1 MPKTM
6 MIDNLTDLIA
16 NRKVKTL
23 SEGMRKVG
31 YSKFSVQK
39 KTPQVGRLVRER
51 LKTVYGITED
61 LIKSRIGEVL
71 NVPLKINKVE
81 PDHILRAAEDGARI
95 LGMYAPEKHT
105 VLTADLTS
113 ILEKLQ
119 NKKLS
124 SSEAKKDNTITHK
137 DNQNDKPL

>member
-1 MPKTM
+1 MM
-6 MIDNLTDLIA
+6 MIDNLTDLVA

-39 KTPQVGRLVRER
+39 KTPQVGRLVKKR

-61 LIKSRIGEVL
+61 KINSRIGEVL
-71 NVPLKINKVE
+71 EQPLPEKLIT

-95 LGMYAPEKHT
+95 LGMNKDKLN
-105 VLTADLTS
+105 VVTADLSSLLRLAQEREQKT
-113 ILEKLQ
+113 LE
-119 NKKLS
+119 
-124 SSEAKKDNTITHK
+124 
-137 DNQNDKPL
+137 DKG

>member
-1 MPKTM
+1 M
-6 MIDNLTDLIA
+6 MIDNLTDLVA

-39 KTPQVGRLVRER
+39 KTPQVGRLVKKR

-61 LIKSRIGEVL
+61 KINSRIGEVL
-71 NVPLKINKVE
+71 EQPLPEKLIT

-95 LGMYAPEKHT
+95 LGMNKDKLN
-105 VLTADLTS
+105 VVTADLSSLLRLAQEREQKT
-113 ILEKLQ
+113 LE
-119 NKKLS
+119 
-124 SSEAKKDNTITHK
+124 
-137 DNQNDKPL
+137 DKG